1 MLGPL
6 RLCAGSRSVPVGP
19 QKPRAMLA
27 HLLLCRNERV
37 SLERLAAELWDR
49 PPRSAVANLRT
60 YASGLR
66 QLLAECGDSG
76 DRLVAHASGYL
87 LRVDPPD
94 LDVCAF
100 ESAAEAGRALLG
112 RDDVG
117 AASERLHSALALWH
131 GRPIEDVRPGPDLTA
146 RVAQLDEQ
154 RLTVTEDLVA
164 ARLAL
169 AEHVAV
175 TADLRLLVAAHPFR
189 ERLRHQLMLAL
200 YRSGDAPGALA
211 AYTEMRAALAEHLGI
226 EPGAEL
232 ARLHQAI
239 LRRAPELSL
248 PDRPAPDATVDP
260 PAGAPSPPSTSDGRA
275 PSTSDGLPERGTPP
289 RQLPPAP
296 VAFVG
301 RVEEL
306 CAITAAC
313 AAAPPGGSAVV
324 VLHGPGGIGKTTLAV
339 RAAHRLADR
348 YPDGQLHVDLHGGAA
363 GLPGLDPAHALG
375 RLLRAL
381 GVDAG
386 DVPVEVDEAAARF
399 RSETAGRRLLI
410 VLDGAAGAQQ
420 VRPLLPGGAGC
431 AVIVTCRR
439 PMSTLDAVRLR
450 LDRLPDTDGIALIAA
465 LAGAQRTAADPAA
478 AGRLVALCD
487 GHPLALR
494 IAGARLAERTDWPL
508 AALADRLGD
517 ERDRLD
523 ELAADDL
530 AIRSSFR
537 DGYNELAD
545 SASRSDR
552 EAAALFRALALLRLP
567 QVPAAVAATL
577 VDVPE
582 RRAVTLLDR
591 LRDCHLVEAVTPT
604 RFRLHDLLRLYA
616 TELAD
621 RFDPAPARELAV
633 ARALTAYLNTA
644 VAAGRLLRAGQPDT
658 DPGGPVLA
666 ALDTLDDAVRWLE
679 VELPGVIAA
688 AGQAAGLS
696 APVSRLCTLL
706 VPRVTGWLQKCGR
719 WAEAEALAAAVEQA
733 AGNVGDRAA
742 EARVLAVRATLDWH
756 TGRTDAAQARL
767 EGALAIWRQLGDRDG
782 EGLAMQNL
790 GWLYHRVGRVP
801 AAADAIRAGVRLLDG
816 GDPVRLGVALHNL
829 AEVEFELGEYAAAC
843 GHLERS
849 LAIRRELVDPVGE
862 GITLVALGRAYS
874 QLGRHDAGLAALDA
888 GLGLCRRTGNRE
900 DEWEALLSRS
910 EVHLRVGAV
919 AAARRDVD
927 EALDLVRRAGSR
939 YGEAAATRQRA
950 LVLRRDG
957 QDGPARDDARRADR
971 LLAGLTD
978 RRDGVLE
985 AFLGATQ
992 VALLDKLAR

>member
-1 MLGPL
+1 VRFQVLGPL
-6 RLCAGSRSVPVGP
+6 RLRAGSRSVPVGP

-37 SLERLAAELWDR
+37 SLDRLAAELWDR

-66 QLLAECGDSG
+66 QLLAECGDRG

-87 LRVDPPD
+87 LRVEPPD
-94 LDVCAF
+94 LDVSAF
-100 ESAAEAGRALLG
+100 EAAAEAGRALLG
-112 RDDVG
+112 RNDVG
-117 AASERLHSALALWH
+117 AASEQFRSALALWR
-131 GRPIEDVRPGPDLTA
+131 GRPIEDVRPGPDLAA
-146 RVAQLDEQ
+146 RIALLEEQ
-154 RLTVTEDLVA
+154 RLSVAEDLVA

-169 AEHVAV
+169 GEHAAV
-175 TADLRLLVAAHPFR
+175 TADLRLLVAAHPYR
-189 ERLRHQLMLAL
+189 ERLRHQLMVAL
-200 YRSGDAPGALA
+200 YRTGDAPGALA
-211 AYTEMRAALAEHLGI
+211 AYAEVRAVLAEHLGI
-226 EPGAEL
+226 EPGTEL

-248 PDRPAPDATVDP
+248 PDRPAPHAAADP
-260 PAGAPSPPSTSDGRA
+260 PAAAPSTPDGRA
-275 PSTSDGLPERGTPP
+275 ARGDPP

-301 RVEEL
+301 RAEEL
-306 CAITAAC
+306 RAITAAC
-313 AAAPPGGSAVV
+313 EAAPREGPAVV

-339 RAAHRLADR
+339 RAAHRLAGR

-386 DVPVEVDEAAARF
+386 DVPVDLDEAAARF

-410 VLDGAAGAQQ
+410 LLDGAAGAQQ

-431 AVIVTCRR
+431 TLIVTCRR

-450 LDRLPDTDGIALIAA
+450 LDRLSDTDGIALVAA
-465 LAGAQRTAADPAA
+465 LAGAERTAADPAA
-478 AGRLVALCD
+478 AARLVALCD

-517 ERDRLD
+517 ERERLD

-537 DGYNELAD
+537 DGYNQLAD
-545 SASRSDR
+545 SADGGDR
-552 EAAALFRALALLRLP
+552 EAAALFRAMAMLRLP
-567 QVPAAVAATL
+567 QVPASLAATL

-582 RRAVTLLDR
+582 RRAVALLDR

-644 VAAGRLLRAGQPDT
+644 IAAGRLLRASQPGA

-679 VELPGVIAA
+679 VELPGIIAA
-688 AGQAAGLS
+688 ARQAAGLN
-696 APVSRLCTLL
+696 APVSRLCTVL
-706 VPRVTGWLQKCGR
+706 VPCVTGWLQKCGR
-719 WAEAEALAAAVEQA
+719 WAEAEALAAAVERA
-733 AGNVGDRAA
+733 AGHVGDRAA

-767 EGALAIWRQLGDRDG
+767 EGALAIWRQLGDRGG
-782 EGLAMQNL
+782 EGLAVQNL
-790 GWLYHRVGRVP
+790 GWLYHRLGRVP
-801 AAADAIRAGVRLLDG
+801 EAAAAIRSGIRLLG
-816 GDPVRLGVALHNL
+816 GDDPVRLGIALHNL
-829 AEVEFELGEYAAAC
+829 AEAEFELGEYAAAC
-843 GHLERS
+843 EHLERS
-849 LAIRRELVDPVGE
+849 LAIRRELADPAGE
-862 GITLVALGRAYS
+862 GITLVALGRVYS
-874 QLGRHDAGLAALDA
+874 QIGRHDDALAALDA
-888 GLGLCRRTGNRE
+888 GLVLCRRTGNRE

-910 EVHLRVGAV
+910 EVQLRVGAV

-950 LVLRRDG
+950 LVLRRAG

-971 LLAGLTD
+971 LLAGLTG

-985 AFLGATQ
+985 AFLGAAQ
-992 VALLDKLAR
+992 VAAVVPAGR